1 VVFDS
6 VSGQSVAIGR
16 VRLSVYLT
24 VAFDPF
30 DLLTL
35 DVVLC
40 MDHDHSSLGTESKIK
55 G

>member
-1 VVFDS
+1 MVFDS
-6 VSGQSVAIGR
+6 VSGESVAIGR
-16 VRLSVYLT
+16 VRLSVCLT
-24 VAFDPF
+24 VAFEPF

-40 MDHDHSSLGTESKIK
+40 MDHDHSSLGIESKIN